1 MSTQGPPA
9 DAKQAQAAALHEVE
23 AAQRRKRALDVN
35 LANIEATIWAQE
47 SSYLEETAASG
58 GNIIKGFENYLKA
71 PTVTSH
77 HRRKNDT
84 TEDDKLFSGSS
95 TTFTQTMN
103 QQR

>member
-35 LANIEATIWAQE
+35 LVSVLASGSWMVDGRTSAPLGGFSAQSAQRSHQANIEATIWAQE

-58 GNIIKGFENYLKA
+58 GNIIKVGGCERG
-71 PTVTSH
+71 
-77 HRRKNDT
+77 RR
-84 TEDDKLFSGSS
+84 GG
-95 TTFTQTMN
+95 
-103 QQR
+103 

>member
-9 DAKQAQAAALHEVE
+9 NAKQAQAAALTEVE
-23 AAQRRKRALDVN
+23 AAQRRKRALDLN
-35 LANIEATIWAQE
+35 LASIEATIWAQE
-47 SSYLEETAASG
+47 TSYLEDTATSG

-77 HRRKNDT
+77 HRRKNDP

-95 TTFTQTMN
+95 TSFNPMN